1 MIQKLKKIIA
11 LDNPFRLFYHFCRA
25 VIATLYYRFPSK
37 GMTIIGVT
45 GTNGKTTTCNI
56 IAKGLKESGKKV
68 FMFST
73 VNIILGD
80 DEYTNNSKM
89 TSPDVF
95 VLQKLFAEAKKR
107 GCEVAVIE
115 TASHGIK
122 MHRVWGIQYD
132 FAVLTNISQDH
143 LDLHKTMK
151 DYVGT
156 KLKLFKNLIIFERK
170 DGVKKTWVIN
180 ADSDYSEQ
188 FLAETYD
195 SLYTY
200 GMSFEA
206 NLHPQDIKH
215 GKQFTEFTIDIPG
228 WNMKVQT
235 PLRWMFNIYNLL
247 AAIGVFVGF
256 GMKPGEIENIVQK
269 IETVP
274 GRVEEVKTSDG
285 FSVFIDYAHTPD
297 ALENV
302 LSTLKDIDGTKRV
315 ITVFGATGDRDTT
328 KRPIMWEVASRLSDV
343 VIVTQDDDYSEKPE
357 KIIKDILPGIERK
370 QGDDFWIIIDRKEA
384 IRTALVMAKSWDVI
398 LIAGKGDEH
407 TMVTNRGVIEWHDKT
422 IVQEILKDIDDNK
435 ILK

>member
-1 MIQKLKKIIA
+1 
-11 LDNPFRLFYHFCRA
+11 
-25 VIATLYYRFPSK
+25 
-37 GMTIIGVT
+37 MTIIGVT
-45 GTNGKTTTCNI
+45 WTNGKTTTCNI
-56 IAKGLKESGKKV
+56 IAKGLRESGKKV

-73 VNIILGD
+73 VNVILD
-80 DEYTNNSKM
+80 EDEYTNDSKM
-89 TSPDVF
+89 TSPDAF
-95 VLQKLFAEAKKR
+95 VLQKLLAEAKKR
-107 GCEVAVIE
+107 WCEVAVIE

-143 LDLHKTMK
+143 LDLHRTMK

-156 KLKLFKNLIIFERK
+156 KLKLFKDLIIFERK
-170 DGVKKTWVIN
+170 DGVKKTGVIN
-180 ADSDYSEQ
+180 VDSDYKEM

-200 GMSFEA
+200 GMAFEA
-206 NLHPQDIKH
+206 NLHPENIKN
-215 GKQFTEFTIDIPG
+215 GKNCTEFTLDIPG
-228 WNMKVQT
+228 GTIHVKT
-235 PLRWMFNIYNLL
+235 PLRWLFNIYNLL

-256 GMKPGEIENIVQK
+256 WMKPKEIESIVQK
-269 IETVP
+269 IQTVP
-274 GRVEEVKTSDG
+274 WRVEEIQSSEE
-285 FSVFIDYAHTPD
+285 FRVFIDYAHTAD

-302 LSTLKDIDGTKRV
+302 LSTLKDIEGTKRV

-328 KRPIMWEVASRLSDV
+328 KRPIMWEVVSRLSDV

-370 QGDDFWIIIDRKEA
+370 QGEDFWIVIDRKEA
-384 IRTALVMAKSWDVI
+384 IRTALVMAKPGDIV

-407 TMVTNRGVIEWHDKT
+407 TMVTNKGVIPWHDKT
-422 IVQEILKDIDDNK
+422 IAQEILKDIDDNK